1 MRQDTGLE
9 INYGQRIFRINYYLF
24 IFVLLFMAAEV
35 AKEFRERKARMAVTG
50 LLVSMAEQGYLGPRD
65 LRAS

>member
-1 MRQDTGLE
+1 MDRE
-9 INYGQRIFRINYYLF
+9 SENFF
-24 IFVLLFMAAEV
+24 LLFMAAEV
-35 AKEFRERKARMAVTG
+35 AKESRERKARLAVTG

>member
-1 MRQDTGLE
+1 MRLDTGLE
-9 INYGQRIFRINYYLF
+9 INYGQRIFRIYYYLF
-24 IFVLLFMAAEV
+24 FVLFFMATEV
-35 AKEFRERKARMAVTG
+35 AKESRERRARLAVTG

>member
-1 MRQDTGLE
+1 
-9 INYGQRIFRINYYLF
+9 
-24 IFVLLFMAAEV
+24 MATEV
-35 AKEFRERKARMAVTG
+35 AKESRERKVRLAVTG